1 MTRFRQFGAITKIE
15 DQEDGTI
22 KVWGV
27 ASSETRDQ
35 QGETITAAAMK
46 AALPDYG
53 RFPALREMHE
63 PSAAGRVVEAEVDDH
78 GITQICAHVVD
89 PLAITKVRAGVYAGF
104 SIGGKV
110 LKRDTADRSV
120 ITALK
125 LVEISLVDSPCNPD
139 AVINMWKADMDYV
152 PSGDEVVA
160 KARELAEDAG
170 SRRYKDFLFKARERL
185 IAAALASDLGDDDD
199 EDQDEDRDPDAG
211 AAQADGDDDAPAAD
225 PDGGKP
231 DDQDTQPPAK
241 PGDRPAASEQPSARP
256 KPGEQPAAKPQPKPK
271 PKSADPQA
279 DLDADTDTDTDNSD
293 APRDGDAPA
302 DADDDAPPPK
312 RKAKPAPDS
321 KDRVKRVAT
330 GGDAG
335 NDTDDAQADDAG
347 AAQADADR
355 VQAAH
360 DHLVALGAQCCKEN
374 CGDADQPPADAAGRP
389 RPQTAPPAP
398 DPDEDTEKLR
408 RGNALGDAM
417 MADLAKRFGDT
428 ITMLNATIGDLTK
441 RLEQVEAEP
450 AAPRTAV
457 GPLRAVS
464 KAEDASPNSANG
476 ASAISADELKKVID
490 TLPEQER
497 GQFLLRI
504 ALSNPTL
511 VHAARAAA

>member
-1 MTRFRQFGAITKIE
+1 MTRFRQFGAITKVE

-160 KARELAEDAG
+160 KARELADDAG

-185 IAAALASDLGDDDD
+185 IAEALASGGDDDD
-199 EDQDEDRDPDAG
+199 EDERDEGRDADAE
-211 AAQADGDDDAPAAD
+211 AAAADDDDAPAAD
-225 PDGGKP
+225 VDGGKP
-231 DDQDTQPPAK
+231 EDQDTQP
-241 PGDRPAASEQPSARP
+241 G
-256 KPGEQPAAKPQPKPK
+256 AKPQAKSRPD
-271 PKSADPQA
+271 SADPRTSK
-279 DLDADTDTDTDNSD
+279 DADADNSG
-293 APRDGDAPA
+293 APRHGNVPA

-312 RKAKPAPDS
+312 PKAKPARDDE
-321 KDRVKRVAT
+321 DRVKRVAT
-330 GGDAG
+330 GGDTGSDSEDAG
-335 NDTDDAQADDAG
+335 NDGAG
-347 AAQADADR
+347 PQADADR
-355 VQAAH
+355 IQAAH
-360 DHLVALGAQCCKEN
+360 DHLVALGAQCGNET
-374 CGDADQPPADAAGRP
+374 CGGADQPPADATGRP
-389 RPQTAPPAP
+389 RSQAAPPAP

-408 RGNALGDAM
+408 RGHGIGDAL

-428 ITMLNATIGDLTK
+428 ITTLNATIGDLTK
-441 RLEQVEAEP
+441 RLERVEAEP
-450 AAPRTAV
+450 AAPRTAG

-464 KAEDASPNSANG
+464 KAEDASPNSASA

>member
-1 MTRFRQFGAITKIE
+1 MTRFRQFGAITKVE
-15 DQEDGTI
+15 NQDDGTI

-27 ASSETRDQ
+27 ASSEARDQ

-63 PSAAGRVVEAEVDDH
+63 PSAAGRVVEADVDDH

-170 SRRYKDFLFKARERL
+170 SRRYKDFVFKARERL
-185 IAAALASDLGDDDD
+185 IAAALASDLGDEDDD
-199 EDQDEDRDPDAG
+199 DQDDDRAPDG
-211 AAQADGDDDAPAAD
+211 GTAQADGDDDTPAAD

-231 DDQDTQPPAK
+231 DDKDKQPPTK
-241 PGDRPAASEQPSARP
+241 PGDKPAAGDQPSARP
-256 KPGEQPAAKPQPKPK
+256 KPGEQSAAKPQPKPK
-271 PKSADPQA
+271 PADPQTGT
-279 DLDADTDTDTDNSD
+279 DADTDNSD
-293 APRDGDAPA
+293 APHDGNAPA
-302 DADDDAPPPK
+302 DADDAPPPK
-312 RKAKPAPDS
+312 AKAKPALDN
-321 KDRVKRVAT
+321 KDKVKRVAT
-330 GGDAG
+330 GGDTDNAG
-335 NDTDDAQADDAG
+335 GDDAG

-360 DHLVALGAQCCKEN
+360 DHLVALGAQCYKEN
-374 CGDADQPPADAAGRP
+374 CGDADQPPADDTARP
-389 RPQTAPPAP
+389 RSQAAPPAP
-398 DPDEDTEKLR
+398 DRDDVTKKLR
-408 RGNALGDAM
+408 RGDALGDAM

-441 RLEQVEAEP
+441 RLERVEAEP

-457 GPLRAVS
+457 GPMRAVS
-464 KAEDASPNSANG
+464 KAEDASPNTANG

>member
-1 MTRFRQFGAITKIE
+1 
-15 DQEDGTI
+15 
-22 KVWGV
+22 
-27 ASSETRDQ
+27 
-35 QGETITAAAMK
+35 
-46 AALPDYG
+46 
-53 RFPALREMHE
+53 
-63 PSAAGRVVEAEVDDH
+63 VVEAEVDDH

-185 IAAALASDLGDDDD
+185 IAAALTRDLGDDDD
-199 EDQDEDRDPDAG
+199 DDRDDDRDPDAG
-211 AAQADGDDDAPAAD
+211 AAPAGGDDDAPATD

-231 DDQDTQPPAK
+231 DDQDKQPPTKPAAGEQPPA
-241 PGDRPAASEQPSARP
+241 RR

-271 PKSADPQA
+271 SPDPQA
-279 DLDADTDTDTDNSD
+279 DGDEDEADAS
-293 APRDGDAPA
+293 RDGDG

-312 RKAKPAPDS
+312 PKAKAAPDG
-321 KDRVKRVAT
+321 KDQVKRVAT
-330 GGDAG
+330 GGDA
-335 NDTDDAQADDAG
+335 DTDDAG

-355 VQAAH
+355 IQAAH
-360 DHLVALGAQCCKEN
+360 DHLVALGAQCSQEN
-374 CGDADQPPADAAGRP
+374 CGDAGQPSADAAGRP
-389 RPQTAPPAP
+389 RPQAAPPAP
-398 DPDEDTEKLR
+398 DPEEETEKLR
-408 RGNALGDAM
+408 RGGALGDAM

-428 ITMLNATIGDLTK
+428 ITMLNATIDDLTK

-450 AAPRTAV
+450 AAPRTAA

-476 ASAISADELKKVID
+476 TSAISADDLKKVID

>member
-1 MTRFRQFGAITKIE
+1 MTRFRQFGAITKVE

-63 PSAAGRVVEAEVDDH
+63 PSAAGRVVEADVDDH

-199 EDQDEDRDPDAG
+199 DQDDDRDPDAG
-211 AAQADGDDDAPAAD
+211 ATQAGGDDDAPSAD

-231 DDQDTQPPAK
+231 DDQDK
-241 PGDRPAASEQPSARP
+241 
-256 KPGEQPAAKPQPKPK
+256 QPAAKPQPKPK
-271 PKSADPQA
+271 SGAPQA
-279 DLDADTDTDTDNSD
+279 DTDTDNSD
-293 APRDGDAPA
+293 APRDNNASA
-302 DADDDAPPPK
+302 DADDDAPQPK
-312 RKAKPAPDS
+312 PRAKPTPEG
-321 KDRVKRVAT
+321 KDQVKRVAT
-330 GGDAG
+330 RGDAG
-335 NDTDDAQADDAG
+335 NGADSADNDDAGTAQADT
-347 AAQADADR
+347 DR
-355 VQAAH
+355 IQAAH

-374 CGDADQPPADAAGRP
+374 CSDADQPSADAAGRL
-389 RPQTAPPAP
+389 RPQAAPPAT
-398 DPDEDTEKLR
+398 DPEEDTEKLR
-408 RGNALGDAM
+408 RGDVLGDAM
-417 MADLAKRFGDT
+417 MADLAKRFGET
-428 ITMLNATIGDLTK
+428 ITMLNATIGELTK
-441 RLEQVEAEP
+441 RLERVEAEP
-450 AAPRTAV
+450 AAPRTAA

-464 KAEDASPNSANG
+464 KAEDASPNTADG
-476 ASAISADELKKVID
+476 TSAISADDLKKVID

>member
-15 DQEDGTI
+15 DQDDGTI

-35 QGETITAAAMK
+35 QGETITAAAMR

-78 GITQICAHVVD
+78 GITQVCAHVVD

-110 LKRDTADRSV
+110 LKRDAADRSI

-152 PSGDEVVA
+152 PNGDEVVA
-160 KARELAEDAG
+160 KARQLAEDAG
-170 SRRYKDFLFKARERL
+170 SRRYKDFLFKVRERL
-185 IAAALASDLGDDDD
+185 IAAALAGDLGDDDD
-199 EDQDEDRDPDAG
+199 EEQDEHHDADTG
-211 AAQADGDDDAPAAD
+211 AAQADGDADVSATD

-231 DDQDTQPPAK
+231 DDQDKQPPTK
-241 PGDRPAASEQPSARP
+241 PEDEPAAGEQPPVRP
-256 KPGEQPAAKPQPKPK
+256 KPGEQPAARPQ
-271 PKSADPQA
+271 S
-279 DLDADTDTDTDNSD
+279 DADTD
-293 APRDGDAPA
+293 P
-302 DADDDAPPPK
+302 DDDVPAP
-312 RKAKPAPDS
+312 KAKQTPDG
-321 KDRVKRVAT
+321 KDQVKRVAT
-330 GGDAG
+330 GSDDG
-335 NDTDDAQADDAG
+335 NETDDANKDDAG
-347 AAQADADR
+347 AAQTDTDR
-355 VQAAH
+355 IQAAH
-360 DHLVALGAQCCKEN
+360 DHLVALGAQCSKEN
-374 CGDADQPPADAAGRP
+374 CRDAAQPPADAGRHP
-389 RPQTAPPAP
+389 SPQAVPAAP
-398 DPDEDTEKLR
+398 DPKEGTEKMR
-408 RGNALGDAM
+408 RGDALGDIM
-417 MADLAKRFGDT
+417 LTDLAKRFGDA
-428 ITMLNATIGDLTK
+428 ITTLNMTIGDLAK
-441 RLEQVEAEP
+441 RLERVEAEP
-450 AAPRTAV
+450 AAPKTAT

-464 KAEDASPNSANG
+464 KAEDASPNSVTG
-476 ASAISADELKKVID
+476 TPMISADELKKVID

-511 VHAARAAA
+511 VRAARAAA

>member
-1 MTRFRQFGAITKIE
+1 MTRFRQFGAITKVE
-15 DQEDGTI
+15 DQEDGSI

-35 QGETITAAAMK
+35 QGETITAEAMK
-46 AALPDYG
+46 AALPDYE

-104 SIGGKV
+104 SVGGKV

-185 IAAALASDLGDDDD
+185 IAAALASDLDDDD
-199 EDQDEDRDPDAG
+199 EDDQDGDREPNAG
-211 AAQADGDDDAPAAD
+211 AAQADSDDDAPAAD
-225 PDGGKP
+225 VAGGKP
-231 DDQDTQPPAK
+231 EDQDK
-241 PGDRPAASEQPSARP
+241 QPST
-256 KPGEQPAAKPQPKPK
+256 KPQPKPK
-271 PKSADPQA
+271 PADQWA
-279 DLDADTDTDTDNSD
+279 DSDAGTDTSD
-293 APRDGDAPA
+293 APRESDAPV
-302 DADDDAPPPK
+302 DADDTPPPK
-312 RKAKPAPDS
+312 PKNKPAPGD
-321 KDRVKRVAT
+321 KDRVRRVAT
-330 GGDAG
+330 GGDSDNLSSTG
-335 NDTDDAQADDAG
+335 NDAEAP
-347 AAQADADR
+347 QADADR

-374 CGDADQPPADAAGRP
+374 CSDADQPSADAAGRP
-389 RPQTAPPAP
+389 RAQAAAP
-398 DPDEDTEKLR
+398 DPDKNTEKLQ
-408 RGNALGDAM
+408 RGDALSDAM

-428 ITMLNATIGDLTK
+428 IAMLNATIGDLTK

-450 AAPRTAV
+450 AAPRTAA

-476 ASAISADELKKVID
+476 ASAISADDLKKVID

>member
-1 MTRFRQFGAITKIE
+1 MTRFRQFGAITKVE

-63 PSAAGRVVEAEVDDH
+63 PSAAGRVVEADVDDH

-185 IAAALASDLGDDDD
+185 IAAALASDLDDDD
-199 EDQDEDRDPDAG
+199 DQDDDRDADAG
-211 AAQADGDDDAPAAD
+211 PAQANSDDDAPAAD

-231 DDQDTQPPAK
+231 DDQDKQPPAK
-241 PGDRPAASEQPSARP
+241 PGEEPAASEQA
-256 KPGEQPAAKPQPKPK
+256 AAKPQPKAK
-271 PKSADPQA
+271 PKSTDPN
-279 DLDADTDTDTDNSD
+279 ADTGADTENSD
-293 APRDGDAPA
+293 AARDGDATN

-312 RKAKPAPDS
+312 PKTKPS
-321 KDRVKRVAT
+321 DRRDKVKRVAAS
-330 GGDAG
+330 GDTG
-335 NDTDDAQADDAG
+335 NDAADAE

-355 VQAAH
+355 IQAAH
-360 DHLVALGAQCCKEN
+360 DHLVALGAQCSTEN
-374 CGDADQPPADAAGRP
+374 CGEADQPSADAGGRP
-389 RPQTAPPAP
+389 RPQAAPPAP
-398 DPDEDTEKLR
+398 DPEEDTVKLR
-408 RGNALGDAM
+408 RGDALGDAM

-441 RLEQVEAEP
+441 RLERVEAEP
-450 AAPRTAV
+450 AAPRTAA

-476 ASAISADELKKVID
+476 ASAISADDLKKVID

>member
-15 DQEDGTI
+15 DQDDGSI

-185 IAAALASDLGDDDD
+185 IAAALASDLDD
-199 EDQDEDRDPDAG
+199 EDEDADRDRDAG
-211 AAQADGDDDAPAAD
+211 ADDADSGDDAPTAD

-231 DDQDTQPPAK
+231 DDRDEQPP
-241 PGDRPAASEQPSARP
+241 ARP
-256 KPGEQPAAKPQPKPK
+256 KPGEQAADRPKPKPADPQADAEDEDADAPADTDEDAPQPKPK
-271 PKSADPQA
+271 AK
-279 DLDADTDTDTDNSD
+279 L
-293 APRDGDAPA
+293 APA
-302 DADDDAPPPK
+302 G
-312 RKAKPAPDS
+312 
-321 KDRVKRVAT
+321 KDQVKRVAT
-330 GGDAG
+330 VGDAAG
-335 NDTDDAQADDAG
+335 NDAEDADTEDAG
-347 AAQADADR
+347 AAQGDAER
-355 VQAAH
+355 IQAAH

-374 CGDADQPPADAAGRP
+374 CGDTGQSPTDAAGRS
-389 RPQTAPPAP
+389 RPQAAPTAAEP
-398 DPDEDTEKLR
+398 DDDTQKLR
-408 RGNALGDAM
+408 RGDTLGDAM

-428 ITMLNATIGDLTK
+428 ITTLNATIGDLTK
-441 RLEQVEAEP
+441 RLERVEAEP
-450 AAPRTAV
+450 AAPRTAA

-476 ASAISADELKKVID
+476 TSAISADELKKVID
-490 TLPEQER
+490 ALPEQER

>member
-1 MTRFRQFGAITKIE
+1 MTRFRQFGAITKVE
-15 DQEDGTI
+15 DQDDGTI

-27 ASSETRDQ
+27 ASSEARDQ

-46 AALPDYG
+46 AALPDYE

-63 PSAAGRVVEAEVDDH
+63 PSAAGRVVEADVDDH

-152 PSGDEVVA
+152 PSGDDVVA

-185 IAAALASDLGDDDD
+185 IAAALASDLGDDAED
-199 EDQDEDRDPDAG
+199 DQDDNRGPNAEPAAG
-211 AAQADGDDDAPAAD
+211 DDDDDAPAED
-225 PDGGKP
+225 VDGDKPEDQDKQPSGKP
-231 DDQDTQPPAK
+231 
-241 PGDRPAASEQPSARP
+241 RP
-256 KPGEQPAAKPQPKPK
+256 KSKPD
-271 PKSADPQA
+271 SADPRG
-279 DLDADTDTDTDNSD
+279 DGDNDTDNSD
-293 APRDGDAPA
+293 AARHGNASA

-312 RKAKPAPDS
+312 PKPAPAG
-321 KDRVKRVAT
+321 KDRVKRVAS
-330 GGDAG
+330 GGDTANDSDDTG
-335 NDTDDAQADDAG
+335 NDDAG

-389 RPQTAPPAP
+389 RPQAAAPAA
-398 DPDEDTEKLR
+398 DPEEDTEKLR
-408 RGNALGDAM
+408 RGDALGDAM
-417 MADLAKRFGDT
+417 MTDLAKRFGDT
-428 ITMLNATIGDLTK
+428 IAMLNTTIGDLTK
-441 RLEQVEAEP
+441 RLERVEAEP
-450 AAPRTAV
+450 AAPRTAA

-464 KAEDASPNSANG
+464 KLEDSSPNSAG
-476 ASAISADELKKVID
+476 GTSAVSADELKKVID

>member
-22 KVWGV
+22 KVWGI

-35 QGETITAAAMK
+35 QGETITAEAMK
-46 AALPDYG
+46 AALPDYE

-63 PSAAGRVVEAEVDDH
+63 PSAAGRVVEADVDDH

-185 IAAALASDLGDDDD
+185 IAAALASDLADDD
-199 EDQDEDRDPDAG
+199 EDDQDEDRDPDAET
-211 AAQADGDDDAPAAD
+211 AEADDGNDAPAAD
-225 PDGGKP
+225 VDGGKP
-231 DDQDTQPPAK
+231 EDQDK
-241 PGDRPAASEQPSARP
+241 QPS
-256 KPGEQPAAKPQPKPK
+256 AKPQPKPK
-271 PKSADPQA
+271 SADQRA
-279 DLDADTDTDTDNSD
+279 DSDADADTSD
-293 APRDGDAPA
+293 AASEGDAST

-312 RKAKPAPDS
+312 PKTKPATGD

-330 GGDAG
+330 GGDADDVSDTG
-335 NDTDDAQADDAG
+335 NDAG

-374 CGDADQPPADAAGRP
+374 CGDADQPSADAAGRP
-389 RPQTAPPAP
+389 RPQAVAPAP
-398 DPDEDTEKLR
+398 EPEEDTEKLR
-408 RGNALGDAM
+408 RRDALGDGM
-417 MADLAKRFGDT
+417 MADLAKRFGET
-428 ITMLNATIGDLTK
+428 ITMLNTTIGDLTK
-441 RLEQVEAEP
+441 RLERVEAEP
-450 AAPRTAV
+450 AAPRTAA

-464 KAEDASPNSANG
+464 KTEDASPNSANG
-476 ASAISADELKKVID
+476 ASAISADDLKKVID

>member
-1 MTRFRQFGAITKIE
+1 MTRFRQFGAITKVE
-15 DQEDGTI
+15 DQKDGTI

-63 PSAAGRVVEAEVDDH
+63 PSAAGRVVEADVDDH

-185 IAAALASDLGDDDD
+185 IAAALASDLDDDD
-199 EDQDEDRDPDAG
+199 DDQDDDRDADAG
-211 AAQADGDDDAPAAD
+211 PAQANSDDDAPAAD

-231 DDQDTQPPAK
+231 DDQDKQPPAK
-241 PGDRPAASEQPSARP
+241 PGEEPAASEQA
-256 KPGEQPAAKPQPKPK
+256 AAKPQPKAK
-271 PKSADPQA
+271 PKSTDPN
-279 DLDADTDTDTDNSD
+279 ADTGADTDNSD
-293 APRDGDAPA
+293 AARDGDATN

-312 RKAKPAPDS
+312 PKTKPS
-321 KDRVKRVAT
+321 DRRDKVKRVAAS
-330 GGDAG
+330 GDTG
-335 NDTDDAQADDAG
+335 NDAADAE

-355 VQAAH
+355 IQAAH
-360 DHLVALGAQCCKEN
+360 DHLVALGAQCSTEN
-374 CGDADQPPADAAGRP
+374 CGEADQPSADAGGRP
-389 RPQTAPPAP
+389 RPQAASPAP
-398 DPDEDTEKLR
+398 DPDEDTAKLQ
-408 RGNALGDAM
+408 RGDALGDVM
-417 MADLAKRFGDT
+417 MVDLAKRFGDT

-441 RLEQVEAEP
+441 RLERVEAEP
-450 AAPRTAV
+450 AAPRTAA
-457 GPLRAVS
+457 GQLRAVS
-464 KAEDASPNSANG
+464 KAEDASPNTANG

>member
-1 MTRFRQFGAITKIE
+1 MTRFRQFGAITKVE

-139 AVINMWKADMDYV
+139 AVINMWKADMDYI

-185 IAAALASDLGDDDD
+185 IAAALASDLGNDDDD
-199 EDQDEDRDPDAG
+199 DQDEDREPDAG
-211 AAQADGDDDAPAAD
+211 AAQADGDGGAPAAD

-231 DDQDTQPPAK
+231 EDQDKQPPSK
-241 PGDRPAASEQPSARP
+241 PAAGEQPPARP

-271 PKSADPQA
+271 SPDPQA
-279 DLDADTDTDTDNSD
+279 DADEDDADAS
-293 APRDGDAPA
+293 RDGE
-302 DADDDAPPPK
+302 ADDDAPPPK
-312 RKAKPAPDS
+312 PKLASDS
-321 KDRVKRVAT
+321 KNQVKRVAT
-330 GGDAG
+330 SADAG
-335 NDTDDAQADDAG
+335 NDAGDADTDDAG

-355 VQAAH
+355 IQAAH
-360 DHLVALGAQCCKEN
+360 DHLVALGAQCSKEN
-374 CGDADQPPADAAGRP
+374 CGDAGQPSADGAERP
-389 RPQTAPPAP
+389 RAQAALRAP
-398 DPDEDTEKLR
+398 DPGEETEKLR
-408 RGNALGDAM
+408 RGGALGDAM

-441 RLEQVEAEP
+441 RLEQVEAVP

-457 GPLRAVS
+457 GPLHAVS

-476 ASAISADELKKVID
+476 ASAISADDLKKVID

>member
-1 MTRFRQFGAITKIE
+1 MTRFRQFGVITKVE
-15 DQEDGTI
+15 DQEDGSI
-22 KVWGV
+22 KVWGI

-139 AVINMWKADMDYV
+139 AVINMWKADMEYV

-185 IAAALASDLGDDDD
+185 IAAALASDLGDDED
-199 EDQDEDRDPDAG
+199 DQDDDRDPDAG
-211 AAQADGDDDAPAAD
+211 ADADAPTTD
-225 PDGGKP
+225 SDGGKP
-231 DDQDTQPPAK
+231 DDQDKQPPAK
-241 PGDRPAASEQPSARP
+241 PGARPAAGEQAPARP
-256 KPGEQPAAKPQPKPK
+256 EPGAQPAAKPRPKPE
-271 PKSADPQA
+271 SADPQA
-279 DLDADTDTDTDNSD
+279 DIDADTDDSD

-302 DADDDAPPPK
+302 DTDDDDAPPPRSK
-312 RKAKPAPDS
+312 TKPAPDS

-330 GGDAG
+330 GDAG
-335 NDTDDAQADDAG
+335 NDTDDADADDAG

-374 CGDADQPPADAAGRP
+374 CGDADQPPADAARRP
-389 RPQTAPPAP
+389 RLQATPPVP
-398 DPDEDTEKLR
+398 DPEEETEKLR
-408 RGNALGDAM
+408 RGDALGDVM
-417 MADLAKRFGDT
+417 MTDLAKRFGDT
-428 ITMLNATIGDLTK
+428 ITMLNATIADLTK

-450 AAPRTAV
+450 AAPRTAA

-464 KAEDASPNSANG
+464 KVEDASPNSASG
-476 ASAISADELKKVID
+476 APAISADDLKKVID

>member
-1 MTRFRQFGAITKIE
+1 MTRFRQFGAIIKVE

-27 ASSETRDQ
+27 ASSEARDQ

-63 PSAAGRVVEAEVDDH
+63 PSAAGRVVEADVDEH

-199 EDQDEDRDPDAG
+199 EDQDEDRDPDART
-211 AAQADGDDDAPAAD
+211 AQADDDDDAPEAD

-231 DDQDTQPPAK
+231 DDQDKQPPTK
-241 PGDRPAASEQPSARP
+241 PGDKPAAGDQPPARP
-256 KPGEQPAAKPQPKPK
+256 KPSEQPAAKPQPKPK

-279 DLDADTDTDTDNSD
+279 DADTDNSD

-302 DADDDAPPPK
+302 DADDDIPPPK
-312 RKAKPAPDS
+312 PKAKPAPDS
-321 KDRVKRVAT
+321 KDRVKRVAA

-335 NDTDDAQADDAG
+335 NDTDDGDNGDAG
-347 AAQADADR
+347 SGQADANR
-355 VQAAH
+355 IQAAH
-360 DHLVALGAQCCKEN
+360 DYLVALGAQCCEEN
-374 CGDADQPPADAAGRP
+374 CGDADQPPADAAVRP
-389 RPQTAPPAP
+389 RAQAAPAASNSE
-398 DPDEDTEKLR
+398 EDTKKLR
-408 RGNALGDAM
+408 RGDGLGDAM
-417 MADLAKRFGDT
+417 MADLTKRFGDT
-428 ITMLNATIGDLTK
+428 ITMLNATVGDLTK
-441 RLEQVEAEP
+441 RLERVEAEP
-450 AAPRTAV
+450 AAPRTAA

-464 KAEDASPNSANG
+464 KAEDSSPHSADG

>member
-110 LKRDTADRSV
+110 LKRDSADRSV

-152 PSGDEVVA
+152 PSGNEVVA

-185 IAAALASDLGDDDD
+185 IAAALASDLGDDD
-199 EDQDEDRDPDAG
+199 EDGQNEDRDPDSG
-211 AAQADGDDDAPAAD
+211 VAQADGDDDAPAAD

-231 DDQDTQPPAK
+231 DDQDKQLPA
-241 PGDRPAASEQPSARP
+241 
-256 KPGEQPAAKPQPKPK
+256 KPGEQPAAKP
-271 PKSADPQA
+271 KSAHRQV
-279 DLDADTDTDTDNSD
+279 DTDADTDNSD
-293 APRDGDAPA
+293 APRDDDASA
-302 DADDDAPPPK
+302 DAEDDAPPPK
-312 RKAKPAPDS
+312 PNARPAPDS

-330 GGDAG
+330 GDAG
-335 NDTDDAQADDAG
+335 NDTDGADTDDAG
-347 AAQADADR
+347 TAQADADR

-360 DHLVALGAQCCKEN
+360 DHLVALGAHCSQEN
-374 CGDADQPPADAAGRP
+374 CGDADQPQADAAGRACA
-389 RPQTAPPAP
+389 QASPPAP
-398 DPDEDTEKLR
+398 GPEEETEKLR
-408 RGNALGDAM
+408 RGDALGGAM

-441 RLEQVEAEP
+441 RLERVEAEP
-450 AAPRTAV
+450 AAPRTAA

-464 KAEDASPNSANG
+464 KAEDASPNSANS

>member
-1 MTRFRQFGAITKIE
+1 MTRFRQFGAITKVE
-15 DQEDGTI
+15 DQDDGTI
-22 KVWGV
+22 KVWGI

-139 AVINMWKADMDYV
+139 AVINMWKADMEYV
-152 PSGDEVVA
+152 PTSDEVVA
-160 KARELAEDAG
+160 KARQLAEEAG

-199 EDQDEDRDPDAG
+199 DPDEDRDPHADAP
-211 AAQADGDDDAPAAD
+211 QAGGDDDTPAAD
-225 PDGGKP
+225 PHAGGPDG
-231 DDQDTQPPAK
+231 QDEQPPAK
-241 PGDRPAASEQPSARP
+241 P
-256 KPGEQPAAKPQPKPK
+256 K
-271 PKSADPQA
+271 PKSSDTRADSDEGDGEA
-279 DLDADTDTDTDNSD
+279 TDNGN
-293 APRDGDAPA
+293 DG
-302 DADDDAPPPK
+302 DDAPPPK
-312 RKAKPAPDS
+312 PKGTPDG

-330 GGDAG
+330 NGDAG
-335 NDTDDAQADDAG
+335 DDSDDPDADNQG
-347 AAQADADR
+347 ATQADADR
-355 VQAAH
+355 IQAAH
-360 DHLVALGAQCCKEN
+360 DHLVALGAQCCKED
-374 CGDADQPPADAAGRP
+374 CGDADRPSADAGGRP
-389 RPQTAPPAP
+389 PPQAVPPAP
-398 DPDEDTEKLR
+398 DPEEDTEKLR
-408 RGNALGDAM
+408 RGDALGDAM

-441 RLEQVEAEP
+441 RLERVEAEP

-464 KAEDASPNSANG
+464 KGEDASPNSANS

>member
-1 MTRFRQFGAITKIE
+1 MTQFRQFGAITKVE
-15 DQEDGTI
+15 DQDDGTI

-27 ASSETRDQ
+27 ASSEARDQ

-139 AVINMWKADMDYV
+139 AVINMWKADMDYI
-152 PSGDEVVA
+152 PTSDEVVA
-160 KARELAEDAG
+160 KARQLADDAG

-185 IAAALASDLGDDDD
+185 IAAALASDLSDEDDDR
-199 EDQDEDRDPDAG
+199 DEDRDPDAE
-211 AAQADGDDDAPAAD
+211 ATHADRDDDAAAD
-225 PDGGKP
+225 SDGGTP
-231 DDQDTQPPAK
+231 DDQDH
-241 PGDRPAASEQPSARP
+241 QPSA
-256 KPGEQPAAKPQPKPK
+256 KPK
-271 PKSADPQA
+271 AKSPDPQA
-279 DLDADTDTDTDNSD
+279 GTDEDDADQSHD
-293 APRDGDAPA
+293 
-302 DADDDAPPPK
+302 DADDEAPAPK
-312 RKAKPAPDS
+312 SRPAPDS

-330 GGDAG
+330 NGDVGDVG
-335 NDTDDAQADDAG
+335 NDTDDPDADNEG
-347 AAQADADR
+347 ATQADADR
-355 VQAAH
+355 IQAAH
-360 DHLVALGAQCCKEN
+360 DHLVALGAQCCKEV
-374 CGDADQPPADAAGRP
+374 CGDADRPPTDATGRP
-389 RPQTAPPAP
+389 RPQAAQPAP

-408 RGNALGDAM
+408 RGDGLGEAI

-428 ITMLNATIGDLTK
+428 ITTLNATIGDLTK

-464 KAEDASPNSANG
+464 KAEDASPNSANS

>member
-1 MTRFRQFGAITKIE
+1 
-15 DQEDGTI
+15 
-22 KVWGV
+22 
-27 ASSETRDQ
+27 
-35 QGETITAAAMK
+35 
-46 AALPDYG
+46 
-53 RFPALREMHE
+53 
-63 PSAAGRVVEAEVDDH
+63 
-78 GITQICAHVVD
+78 
-89 PLAITKVRAGVYAGF
+89 
-104 SIGGKV
+104 
-110 LKRDTADRSV
+110 V

-185 IAAALASDLGDDDD
+185 IAAALASDQGDDDD
-199 EDQDEDRDPDAG
+199 DDRDDDRDPDAG
-211 AAQADGDDDAPAAD
+211 AAPAGGDDDAPATD

-231 DDQDTQPPAK
+231 DDQDKQPPTK
-241 PGDRPAASEQPSARP
+241 PAAGEQPPARP

-271 PKSADPQA
+271 SPDPQA
-279 DLDADTDTDTDNSD
+279 DGDEDDADAS
-293 APRDGDAPA
+293 RDGDG

-312 RKAKPAPDS
+312 PKLASNS
-321 KDRVKRVAT
+321 KDQVKRVAT
-330 GGDAG
+330 SGDA
-335 NDTDDAQADDAG
+335 DTDDAG

-355 VQAAH
+355 IQTAH
-360 DHLVALGAQCCKEN
+360 DHLVALGAQCSKEN
-374 CGDADQPPADAAGRP
+374 CGDAAPPPADVAGRP
-389 RPQTAPPAP
+389 RPQATPTAP
-398 DPDEDTEKLR
+398 DPDEDTAKLAR
-408 RGNALGDAM
+408 GDAM

-428 ITMLNATIGDLTK
+428 ITTLNATIGDLTK

-464 KAEDASPNSANG
+464 KVEDASPNSANG
-476 ASAISADELKKVID
+476 ASAISADDLKKVID

>member
-1 MTRFRQFGAITKIE
+1 MTRFRQFGAITKVE

-35 QGETITAAAMK
+35 QGETITAQAMK

-185 IAAALASDLGDDDD
+185 IAAALASDLGNDDDD
-199 EDQDEDRDPDAG
+199 DQDEDREPDAG
-211 AAQADGDDDAPAAD
+211 AAQADGDGGAPAVD

-231 DDQDTQPPAK
+231 EDQDKQPPSK
-241 PGDRPAASEQPSARP
+241 PAAGEQPPARP

-271 PKSADPQA
+271 SPDPQA
-279 DLDADTDTDTDNSD
+279 DADEDDADAS
-293 APRDGDAPA
+293 RDGE
-302 DADDDAPPPK
+302 ADDDAPPPK
-312 RKAKPAPDS
+312 PKLASDS
-321 KDRVKRVAT
+321 KDQVKRVAT
-330 GGDAG
+330 SADAG
-335 NDTDDAQADDAG
+335 NDAGDADTDDAG

-355 VQAAH
+355 IQAAH
-360 DHLVALGAQCCKEN
+360 DHLVALGAQCCEDN
-374 CGDADQPPADAAGRP
+374 CGDADQPPANAAGRP
-389 RPQTAPPAP
+389 RPQAAPPAS
-398 DPDEDTEKLR
+398 DPGEETEKLR
-408 RGNALGDAM
+408 RGGALGDAV

>member
-1 MTRFRQFGAITKIE
+1 MTRFRQFGAITKVE

-22 KVWGV
+22 KVWGI

-199 EDQDEDRDPDAG
+199 DDDQDEDRDPDAG
-211 AAQADGDDDAPAAD
+211 ADADGDDDAPAAD

-231 DDQDTQPPAK
+231 DDQDK
-241 PGDRPAASEQPSARP
+241 P
-256 KPGEQPAAKPQPKPK
+256 PAAKPQLKPK

-279 DLDADTDTDTDNSD
+279 DSDADTDNSD
-293 APRDGDAPA
+293 APREGTEPP
-302 DADDDAPPPK
+302 DADDDAPPKP
-312 RKAKPAPDS
+312 KAKPAPDS

-330 GGDAG
+330 GDNAG
-335 NDTDDAQADDAG
+335 NDTEDTDSDDAG
-347 AAQADADR
+347 AAQPDADR
-355 VQAAH
+355 IQAAH
-360 DHLVALGAQCCKEN
+360 DHLVALGAQCRAEN
-374 CGDADQPPADAAGRP
+374 CGDADQPPADATARP
-389 RPQTAPPAP
+389 RPQVAPPAP

-408 RGNALGDAM
+408 RGDALGDGM
-417 MADLAKRFGDT
+417 MAELAKRFGDT

-476 ASAISADELKKVID
+476 TSAISADDLKKVID

-511 VHAARAAA
+511 VHAARATA

>member
-1 MTRFRQFGAITKIE
+1 MTRFRQFGAITKVE

-152 PSGDEVVA
+152 PSSDEVVA
-160 KARELAEDAG
+160 KARQLAEDAG

-199 EDQDEDRDPDAG
+199 DDQEEDRDPDSG
-211 AAQADGDDDAPAAD
+211 ATPADGGDDAPAAD
-225 PDGGKP
+225 PDGGRP
-231 DDQDTQPPAK
+231 DDQEKQPPAE
-241 PGDRPAASEQPSARP
+241 PGEKPAAGEQGPTRSKSGEQTAP
-256 KPGEQPAAKPQPKPK
+256 KPE
-271 PKSADPQA
+271 PKSPDAQ
-279 DLDADTDTDTDNSD
+279 ADTDEGDAD
-293 APRDGDAPA
+293 APRGD
-302 DADDDAPPPK
+302 DASNDAPPPK
-312 RKAKPAPDS
+312 PKPAPDG

-330 GGDAG
+330 GGNAG
-335 NDTDDAQADDAG
+335 NDADDANTDDAST
-347 AAQADADR
+347 AQADR
-355 VQAAH
+355 IQAAH
-360 DHLVALGAQCCKEN
+360 DHLVALGAQCSKEN
-374 CGDADQPPADAAGRP
+374 CGNADQPTADAGRP
-389 RPQTAPPAP
+389 LLRTAPTP
-398 DPDEDTEKLR
+398 DPEEDTEKLR
-408 RGNALGDAM
+408 RGDALGDAM

-428 ITMLNATIGDLTK
+428 ITTLNATIGDLTK
-441 RLEQVEAEP
+441 RLERVEAEP
-450 AAPRTAV
+450 AAPRTAA

-464 KAEDASPNSANG
+464 KAEDASPNSMNV

>member
-1 MTRFRQFGAITKIE
+1 MTRFRQFGAITKVE

-63 PSAAGRVVEAEVDDH
+63 PSAAGRVVEADVDDH

-110 LKRDTADRSV
+110 LKRDTTDRSV

-139 AVINMWKADMDYV
+139 AIINMWKADMDYV

-170 SRRYKDFLFKARERL
+170 SRRYKDFLFKARGQL
-185 IAAALASDLGDDDD
+185 IAEALASDLDDDG
-199 EDQDEDRDPDAG
+199 DQDDDRDPDARAG
-211 AAQADGDDDAPAAD
+211 DGDGYDPAPAAD

-231 DDQDTQPPAK
+231 DDQAKQPPAK
-241 PGDRPAASEQPSARP
+241 TGDKPGADDQRPARP
-256 KPGEQPAAKPQPKPK
+256 KPGEQSAGKPKPK
-271 PKSADPQA
+271 PADA
-279 DLDADTDTDTDNSD
+279 NVDAEANDSEAPHDGDTPDNPDNTEDTD
-293 APRDGDAPA
+293 AAAPA
-302 DADDDAPPPK
+302 PK
-312 RKAKPAPDS
+312 PKSKPAPAG
-321 KDRVKRVAT
+321 KDQVKRVASS
-330 GGDAG
+330 G
-335 NDTDDAQADDAG
+335 NVGADTDADHRSGDDT
-347 AAQADADR
+347 AQADAER

-374 CGDADQPPADAAGRP
+374 CGEAVQVPADAGKRSRTPVGLA
-389 RPQTAPPAP
+389 AP
-398 DPDEDTEKLR
+398 DIADDAEKLQ
-408 RGNALGDAM
+408 RGDALGDAR
-417 MADLAKRFGDT
+417 MADLTKRFGDT
-428 ITMLNATIGDLTK
+428 ITTLNATIVDLTK

-450 AAPRTAV
+450 AAPRTAA

-464 KAEDASPNSANG
+464 KVEDASPNAGGG
-476 ASAISADELKKVID
+476 APPISADELKKVID

>member
-15 DQEDGTI
+15 DQDDGTI

-35 QGETITAAAMK
+35 QGETITATAMR

-63 PSAAGRVVEAEVDDH
+63 PSAAGRVVEAEVNDH

-89 PLAITKVRAGVYAGF
+89 PLAITKVRSGVYAGF

-139 AVINMWKADMDYV
+139 AVINMWKADMEYV
-152 PSGDEVVA
+152 PTSDEVVA
-160 KARELAEDAG
+160 KARQLAEDAG

-185 IAAALASDLGDDDD
+185 IAAALASELD
-199 EDQDEDRDPDAG
+199 
-211 AAQADGDDDAPAAD
+211 DGDDDRDENRDPEAGATHADLEDDAAAD
-225 PDGGKP
+225 PDGGRP
-231 DDQDTQPPAK
+231 DDQDRQPLAK
-241 PGDRPAASEQPSARP
+241 PKAQSP
-256 KPGEQPAAKPQPKPK
+256 
-271 PKSADPQA
+271 DPQA
-279 DLDADTDTDTDNSD
+279 GTDEDDADRSPDD
-293 APRDGDAPA
+293 AHDEAPA
-302 DADDDAPPPK
+302 PK
-312 RKAKPAPDS
+312 SGPAADS

-330 GGDAG
+330 NGDAG
-335 NDTDDAQADDAG
+335 DDSDDPDADKQGATQADTD
-347 AAQADADR
+347 R
-355 VQAAH
+355 IQAAH
-360 DHLVALGAQCCKEN
+360 DHLVAPGAQCCKEN
-374 CGDADQPPADAAGRP
+374 CGDADLPSADAAGRP
-389 RPQTAPPAP
+389 RPQDAPAVP
-398 DPDEDTEKLR
+398 DPEEDTEKLQ
-408 RGNALGDAM
+408 RGDALGDAM

-428 ITMLNATIGDLTK
+428 ITALNATIGDLTK

-450 AAPRTAV
+450 AAPRTAI

-490 TLPEQER
+490 ALPEQER

>member
-1 MTRFRQFGAITKIE
+1 MTRFRQFGAITKVE

-160 KARELAEDAG
+160 KAREMAEDAG

-185 IAAALASDLGDDDD
+185 IAAALASDLGEDDDD
-199 EDQDEDRDPDAG
+199 DRHEERGPDAE
-211 AAQADGDDDAPAAD
+211 AAQADADDAPAD
-225 PDGGKP
+225 PGGGRP
-231 DDQDTQPPAK
+231 DDQDKQPPSK
-241 PGDRPAASEQPSARP
+241 TGEKPAASEQPPARP

-271 PKSADPQA
+271 SSDPQA
-279 DLDADTDTDTDNSD
+279 DTDEDEADAS
-293 APRDGDAPA
+293 RDG

-312 RKAKPAPDS
+312 PKPKPAPDS
-321 KDRVKRVAT
+321 KDQVKRVAT

-335 NDTDDAQADDAG
+335 NNTEDTDTDDAG
-347 AAQADADR
+347 AAQGDADR
-355 VQAAH
+355 IQAAH
-360 DHLVALGAQCCKEN
+360 DHLVALGAQCCEDN
-374 CGDADQPPADAAGRP
+374 CGDAAPPPADVAGRP
-389 RPQTAPPAP
+389 RPQAAPPAP
-398 DPDEDTEKLR
+398 DPDEDTAKLAR
-408 RGNALGDAM
+408 GDAM

-428 ITMLNATIGDLTK
+428 ITTLNATIGDLTK
-441 RLEQVEAEP
+441 RLAQVEAQP

-464 KAEDASPNSANG
+464 KVEDASPNSANG
-476 ASAISADELKKVID
+476 TSAISADELKKVID

>member
-1 MTRFRQFGAITKIE
+1 MTRFRQFGAITKVE
-15 DQEDGTI
+15 DQDDGSI

-110 LKRDTADRSV
+110 LKRDSADRSV

-185 IAAALASDLGDDDD
+185 IAAALASDLDD
-199 EDQDEDRDPDAG
+199 EDDDRDEDRGPDAE
-211 AAQADGDDDAPAAD
+211 ADADAPTTD
-225 PDGGKP
+225 PGGGKP
-231 DDQDTQPPAK
+231 DDQDK
-241 PGDRPAASEQPSARP
+241 QPSAKPETGPAGGEQAPARP
-256 KPGEQPAAKPQPKPK
+256 EPGAQPAAKPRPKPE
-271 PKSADPQA
+271 SADPQA
-279 DLDADTDTDTDNSD
+279 DTDADTDDSD
-293 APRDGDAPA
+293 APPDGDAPA
-302 DADDDAPPPK
+302 DADDDAPPP
-312 RKAKPAPDS
+312 RSRTKPAPDG

-330 GGDAG
+330 GDAG
-335 NDTDDAQADDAG
+335 NDTDDADADDAG

-360 DHLVALGAQCCKEN
+360 DHLVALGALCCKEN
-374 CGDADQPPADAAGRP
+374 CGDGDQPSAEAAGRP
-389 RPQTAPPAP
+389 RPPAASP
-398 DPDEDTEKLR
+398 AHDPDDDTEKLR
-408 RGNALGDAM
+408 RGDALGDAM
-417 MADLAKRFGDT
+417 MADLAKRFAET

-441 RLEQVEAEP
+441 RLERVESEP
-450 AAPRTAV
+450 AVPRTVA

-476 ASAISADELKKVID
+476 APAISADELKKVID
-490 TLPEQER
+490 ALPEQER

-511 VHAARAAA
+511 AHAARAAA

>member
-1 MTRFRQFGAITKIE
+1 MTRFRQFGAITKVE

-63 PSAAGRVVEAEVDDH
+63 PSAAGRVVEADVDDH

-185 IAAALASDLGDDDD
+185 IAAALASHLGDEDDDD
-199 EDQDEDRDPDAG
+199 QDDDRDPDAG
-211 AAQADGDDDAPAAD
+211 AAQADGDDDGPAAD

-231 DDQDTQPPAK
+231 DDQGKLPPV
-241 PGDRPAASEQPSARP
+241 

-271 PKSADPQA
+271 PKSADRQ
-279 DLDADTDTDTDNSD
+279 ADTDADTDNSD
-293 APRDGDAPA
+293 APRDDNAPA
-302 DADDDAPPPK
+302 AAEDDAPPPK
-312 RKAKPAPDS
+312 PKAKPAPDG
-321 KDRVKRVAT
+321 KDRVKRVAA

-360 DHLVALGAQCCKEN
+360 DHLVALGAQCRKEN
-374 CGDADQPPADAAGRP
+374 CGDADQPSADAARRP
-389 RPQTAPPAP
+389 RPRATPSAP
-398 DPDEDTEKLR
+398 DPEEDTEKLR
-408 RGNALGDAM
+408 RADALGDAM

-441 RLEQVEAEP
+441 RLERVEAEP

>member
-15 DQEDGTI
+15 DQDDGSI

-35 QGETITAAAMK
+35 QGETITAEAMK

-78 GITQICAHVVD
+78 GVTQICAHVVD

-152 PSGDEVVA
+152 PTSDEVVA
-160 KARELAEDAG
+160 KARQLADDAG

-185 IAAALASDLGDDDD
+185 IAAALASDPDDDD
-199 EDQDEDRDPDAG
+199 EDDQDEDREPDAE
-211 AAQADGDDDAPAAD
+211 AADAHANDDAPAAD
-225 PDGGKP
+225 VDRGKP
-231 DDQDTQPPAK
+231 EDQDK
-241 PGDRPAASEQPSARP
+241 QPSA
-256 KPGEQPAAKPQPKPK
+256 KPRPK
-271 PKSADPQA
+271 PKSADQGA
-279 DLDADTDTDTDNSD
+279 DSDADTDTSDASRDSD
-293 APRDGDAPA
+293 APAN
-302 DADDDAPPPK
+302 ADDDAPPPK
-312 RKAKPAPDS
+312 PKTKPAPGD
-321 KDRVKRVAT
+321 KDRVKRVAASGDGIDSDDT
-330 GGDAG
+330 GNVDAG
-335 NDTDDAQADDAG
+335 D
-347 AAQADADR
+347 AQADADR
-355 VQAAH
+355 IQAAH
-360 DHLVALGAQCCKEN
+360 DHLVALGAQCRKDS
-374 CGDADQPPADAAGRP
+374 CGDADQPPSDAAARP
-389 RPQTAPPAP
+389 GPQAAPPVP
-398 DPDEDTEKLR
+398 DPEEDTEKLR
-408 RGNALGDAM
+408 RGDTLGDAM

-428 ITMLNATIGDLTK
+428 IAMLNATIGDLTK

-450 AAPRTAV
+450 AAPRTAA

-464 KAEDASPNSANG
+464 KAEDASPNSTNG
-476 ASAISADELKKVID
+476 ASASSADELKKVID

>member
-1 MTRFRQFGAITKIE
+1 MTRFRQFGAITKVE

-63 PSAAGRVVEAEVDDH
+63 PSAAGRVVEADVDDH

-185 IAAALASDLGDDDD
+185 IAAALASELGND
-199 EDQDEDRDPDAG
+199 EDDQDEDRDPDAG
-211 AAQADGDDDAPAAD
+211 ADADPPATD
-225 PDGGKP
+225 PDGGEP
-231 DDQDTQPPAK
+231 DDQDKQPPAK
-241 PGDRPAASEQPSARP
+241 PGARPAAGEQASARP
-256 KPGEQPAAKPQPKPK
+256 KPGARPAAKPQPKPE
-271 PKSADPQA
+271 SADPQA
-279 DLDADTDTDTDNSD
+279 DTDADTDDSD
-293 APRDGDAPA
+293 AQHSGDAPA

-312 RKAKPAPDS
+312 SKTKPAPDS

-330 GGDAG
+330 GDAD
-335 NDTDDAQADDAG
+335 NDADDADADDAG

-360 DHLVALGAQCCKEN
+360 DHLVALGALCCKEN
-374 CGDADQPPADAAGRP
+374 CGDADQPSADAAGRP
-389 RPQTAPPAP
+389 RPHAAPPVP

-408 RGNALGDAM
+408 RGGGLGDAM
-417 MADLAKRFGDT
+417 MADLAKRFGET

-441 RLEQVEAEP
+441 RLERVEAEP
-450 AAPRTAV
+450 AAPRTAA
-457 GPLRAVS
+457 GPLRAVT
-464 KAEDASPNSANG
+464 KTEDASPNSAN
-476 ASAISADELKKVID
+476 AVSAVSADELKKVID

-511 VHAARAAA
+511 GHAARAAA

>member
-1 MTRFRQFGAITKIE
+1 MTRFRQFGAITKVE

-185 IAAALASDLGDDDD
+185 IAAALTRDLGDDDD
-199 EDQDEDRDPDAG
+199 DDRDDDRDPDAG
-211 AAQADGDDDAPAAD
+211 AAPAGGDDDAPATD

-231 DDQDTQPPAK
+231 DDQDKQPPTKPAAGEQPPA
-241 PGDRPAASEQPSARP
+241 RR

-271 PKSADPQA
+271 SPDPQA
-279 DLDADTDTDTDNSD
+279 DGDEDEADAS
-293 APRDGDAPA
+293 RDGDG

-312 RKAKPAPDS
+312 PKAKAAPDG
-321 KDRVKRVAT
+321 KDQVKRVAT
-330 GGDAG
+330 GGDA
-335 NDTDDAQADDAG
+335 DTDDAG

-355 VQAAH
+355 IQAAH
-360 DHLVALGAQCCKEN
+360 DHLVALGAQCSQEN
-374 CGDADQPPADAAGRP
+374 CGDAGQPSADAAGRP
-389 RPQTAPPAP
+389 RPQAAPPAP
-398 DPDEDTEKLR
+398 DPEEETEKLR
-408 RGNALGDAM
+408 RGGALGDAM

-428 ITMLNATIGDLTK
+428 ITMLNATIDDLTK

-450 AAPRTAV
+450 AAPRTAA

-476 ASAISADELKKVID
+476 TSAISADDLKKVID

>member
-1 MTRFRQFGAITKIE
+1 MTRFRQFGAITKVE

-22 KVWGV
+22 KVWGI

-139 AVINMWKADMDYV
+139 AVINMWKADMDYI

-185 IAAALASDLGDDDD
+185 IAAALASDLGDDDED
-199 EDQDEDRDPDAG
+199 DQDEGRDPDAG
-211 AAQADGDDDAPAAD
+211 TPQADGDDDVPAANQ
-225 PDGGKP
+225 DGDGP
-231 DDQDTQPPAK
+231 DDQDKQPPAE
-241 PGDRPAASEQPSARP
+241 PGEKPAAGDQAPSRP
-256 KPGEQPAAKPQPKPK
+256 KPGEQTAAKP
-271 PKSADPQA
+271 KSKSP
-279 DLDADTDTDTDNSD
+279 DARAESD
-293 APRDGDAPA
+293 DGDA
-302 DADDDAPPPK
+302 DASGDDDAGGDAPPPK
-312 RKAKPAPDS
+312 PKAVPDA

-330 GGDAG
+330 GS
-335 NDTDDAQADDAG
+335 DTGHDADDANTADVG

-355 VQAAH
+355 IQAAH
-360 DHLVALGAQCCKEN
+360 DHLVALGAQCCEED
-374 CGDADQPPADAAGRP
+374 CDDADQPADVAERP
-389 RPQTAPPAP
+389 RPQAAPAAL
-398 DPDEDTEKLR
+398 DPEEQTEKLR
-408 RGNALGDAM
+408 RGDALGDAM

-428 ITMLNATIGDLTK
+428 ITMLNAMIGDLTK

-464 KAEDASPNSANG
+464 KVEDASPNSANI
-476 ASAISADELKKVID
+476 APAISADELKKVID

-497 GQFLLRI
+497 GQFLLRL

>member
-1 MTRFRQFGAITKIE
+1 MTRFRQFGAITKVE

-22 KVWGV
+22 KVWGI

-199 EDQDEDRDPDAG
+199 DDDQDEDRDPDAG
-211 AAQADGDDDAPAAD
+211 ADADGDDDAPAAD

-231 DDQDTQPPAK
+231 DDQDK
-241 PGDRPAASEQPSARP
+241 P
-256 KPGEQPAAKPQPKPK
+256 PAAKPQLKPK

-279 DLDADTDTDTDNSD
+279 DSDADTDNSD
-293 APRDGDAPA
+293 APREGTEPP
-302 DADDDAPPPK
+302 DADDDAPPKP
-312 RKAKPAPDS
+312 KAKPAPDS

-330 GGDAG
+330 GDNAG
-335 NDTDDAQADDAG
+335 NDTEDTGSDDAG
-347 AAQADADR
+347 AAQPDADR
-355 VQAAH
+355 IQAAH
-360 DHLVALGAQCCKEN
+360 DHLVALGAQCRAEN
-374 CGDADQPPADAAGRP
+374 CGDADQPPADATARP
-389 RPQTAPPAP
+389 RPQVAPPAP

-408 RGNALGDAM
+408 RGDALGDGM
-417 MADLAKRFGDT
+417 MAELAKRFGDT

-476 ASAISADELKKVID
+476 TSAISADDLKKVID

-511 VHAARAAA
+511 VHAARATA

>member
-1 MTRFRQFGAITKIE
+1 MTRFRQFGAITKVE

-35 QGETITAAAMK
+35 QGETITAQAMK

-152 PSGDEVVA
+152 PSSDEVVA
-160 KARELAEDAG
+160 KARELAEDVG

-199 EDQDEDRDPDAG
+199 DDQNEDRRPDAE
-211 AAQADGDDDAPAAD
+211 AAHEAEAAHAEDADDAPSAD

-231 DDQDTQPPAK
+231 DDQDKQLPAK
-241 PGDRPAASEQPSARP
+241 PGEKPAA
-256 KPGEQPAAKPQPKPK
+256 GEQTAAQSHPKAK
-271 PKSADPQA
+271 PKSVDPNA
-279 DLDADTDTDTDNSD
+279 DADTDDSD
-293 APRDGDAPA
+293 AAPDGDATN
-302 DADDDAPPPK
+302 DADDAPPPRPK
-312 RKAKPAPDS
+312 TKPAPDGRD
-321 KDRVKRVAT
+321 KVKRVAAS
-330 GGDAG
+330 GDAG
-335 NDTDDAQADDAG
+335 NDDPG
-347 AAQADADR
+347 AAKADTDR
-355 VQAAH
+355 IQAAH
-360 DHLVALGAQCCKEN
+360 DHLVALGAQCSKEN
-374 CGDADQPPADAAGRP
+374 CGDADQPSADAAGRP
-389 RPQTAPPAP
+389 RPLAAPPAF
-398 DPDEDTEKLR
+398 DPEEDTEKLR
-408 RGNALGDAM
+408 RGDALGDGM

-441 RLEQVEAEP
+441 RLERVEAEP
-450 AAPRTAV
+450 AAPRTAT

>member
-1 MTRFRQFGAITKIE
+1 MTRFRQFGAITKVE

-27 ASSETRDQ
+27 ASSEARDQ

-46 AALPDYG
+46 AALPDYE

-63 PSAAGRVVEAEVDDH
+63 PSAAGRVVEADVDDH

-152 PSGDEVVA
+152 PSGDDVVA
-160 KARELAEDAG
+160 KARELADDAG

-185 IAAALASDLGDDDD
+185 IAAALASDLGDDD
-199 EDQDEDRDPDAG
+199 E
-211 AAQADGDDDAPAAD
+211 
-225 PDGGKP
+225 
-231 DDQDTQPPAK
+231 DDQDKQPPTK
-241 PGDRPAASEQPSARP
+241 PGDKPAAGEQPPARP
-256 KPGEQPAAKPQPKPK
+256 KPGERSAAKPQPKPK
-271 PKSADPQA
+271 PTSADPQA
-279 DLDADTDTDTDNSD
+279 DSDADTDHSD
-293 APRDGDAPA
+293 APHDGDAPT
-302 DADDDAPPPK
+302 DVDEDTPPPK
-312 RKAKPAPDS
+312 PKGKPAPDS
-321 KDRVKRVAT
+321 KDRVRRAAT
-330 GGDAG
+330 GDA
-335 NDTDDAQADDAG
+335 DADDADNDDAG
-347 AAQADADR
+347 TAQADADR

-374 CGDADQPPADAAGRP
+374 CGGADQPPADAAGRP
-389 RPQTAPPAP
+389 RPRAAPPAP
-398 DPDEDTEKLR
+398 DPEEDTEKLR
-408 RGNALGDAM
+408 RGDALGDAM

-428 ITMLNATIGDLTK
+428 ITMLNATIGDLAK
-441 RLEQVEAEP
+441 RLERVETEP
-450 AAPRTAV
+450 AAPRTAA
-457 GPLRAVS
+457 GALRAVS
-464 KAEDASPNSANG
+464 KLEDASPHSAG
-476 ASAISADELKKVID
+476 GTSAISADELKKVIE

>member
-1 MTRFRQFGAITKIE
+1 MTRFRQFGAITKVE

-120 ITALK
+120 VTALK

-160 KARELAEDAG
+160 KARELADDAG

-185 IAAALASDLGDDDD
+185 IAAALASDLDD
-199 EDQDEDRDPDAG
+199 EDENDEDEDRRPDAE
-211 AAQADGDDDAPAAD
+211 AAEADADNDHDAPAAD
-225 PDGGKP
+225 ADGGKP
-231 DDQDTQPPAK
+231 EDQDK
-241 PGDRPAASEQPSARP
+241 QPS
-256 KPGEQPAAKPQPKPK
+256 AKPQPKP
-271 PKSADPQA
+271 ADARA
-279 DLDADTDTDTDNSD
+279 DSDADTDTSE
-293 APRDGDAPA
+293 ARRDGDAPA

-312 RKAKPAPDS
+312 PKTKSAPGN
-321 KDRVKRVAT
+321 KDQVKRVAT
-330 GGDAG
+330 GRDADGAG
-335 NDTDDAQADDAG
+335 NDDAG
-347 AAQADADR
+347 AQADADR

-374 CGDADQPPADAAGRP
+374 CGDGDQPSADAAGRP
-389 RPQTAPPAP
+389 RPQAAPPAP
-398 DPDEDTEKLR
+398 DPEEDTEKLR
-408 RGNALGDAM
+408 RGDALGDVV

-441 RLEQVEAEP
+441 RLERVEAEP
-450 AAPRTAV
+450 AAPRTAA
-457 GPLRAVS
+457 GQLRAVS
-464 KAEDASPNSANG
+464 KAEDISPNSANG
-476 ASAISADELKKVID
+476 ASAISADDLKKVID

-511 VHAARAAA
+511 IHAARAAA

>member
-15 DQEDGTI
+15 DQDDGSI

-152 PSGDEVVA
+152 PNGDEVVA
-160 KARELAEDAG
+160 KARALAEEAG

-185 IAAALASDLGDDDD
+185 IAAALASDLGDDDAD
-199 EDQDEDRDPDAG
+199 EQDEDRGPDAAAAEPDG
-211 AAQADGDDDAPAAD
+211 DDEAPAADEDGGKQNDQDRRLPAKPGEKPAAGDKPPARPKPSEQTAAKPKPQSPDAQANTDEGDADAGDDDAGDDAA
-225 PDGGKP
+225 
-231 DDQDTQPPAK
+231 PP
-241 PGDRPAASEQPSARP
+241 EP
-256 KPGEQPAAKPQPKPK
+256 KP
-271 PKSADPQA
+271 
-279 DLDADTDTDTDNSD
+279 T
-293 APRDGDAPA
+293 
-302 DADDDAPPPK
+302 
-312 RKAKPAPDS
+312 PDR

-335 NDTDDAQADDAG
+335 DDAG

-355 VQAAH
+355 IQAAH
-360 DHLVALGAQCCKEN
+360 DHLVALGARCCKEN
-374 CGDADQPPADAAGRP
+374 CGDADQPPAQAAERLRP
-389 RPQTAPPAP
+389 RPAPPALER
-398 DPDEDTEKLR
+398 DEETEKLR
-408 RGNALGDAM
+408 RGDAPSDAM
-417 MADLAKRFGDT
+417 TVDLAKRFGDT
-428 ITMLNATIGDLTK
+428 IAMLNETIGDLTK

-450 AAPRTAV
+450 AAPKTAA

-464 KAEDASPNSANG
+464 KAEDASPNAA
-476 ASAISADELKKVID
+476 ASGSPINADTLQKVID
-490 TLPEQER
+490 TLPEHER
-497 GQFLLRI
+497 GQLLLRI
-504 ALSNPTL
+504 ALANPTI

>member
-1 MTRFRQFGAITKIE
+1 MTRFRQFGAITKVE

-63 PSAAGRVVEAEVDDH
+63 PSAAGRVVEADVDDH

-89 PLAITKVRAGVYAGF
+89 PLAITKVRAGIYAGF

-160 KARELAEDAG
+160 KARELAGDAG

-185 IAAALASDLGDDDD
+185 IAAALANDLGDDDD
-199 EDQDEDRDPDAG
+199 DDQDDDQDDGRDPDAG
-211 AAQADGDDDAPAAD
+211 ATQADGDDVPGGD

-231 DDQDTQPPAK
+231 DDQGKQPPAE
-241 PGDRPAASEQPSARP
+241 PGDKSEASEQPPTRP
-256 KPGEQPAAKPQPKPK
+256 KPSDKPAAKPQPK

-279 DLDADTDTDTDNSD
+279 DTDAGNSD
-293 APRDGDAPA
+293 TPREGDAPA
-302 DADDDAPPPK
+302 DADDDTPQPK
-312 RKAKPAPDS
+312 PKGKPAPDN

-330 GGDAG
+330 GDDIEGADADG
-335 NDTDDAQADDAG
+335 AGTAQD
-347 AAQADADR
+347 DADR

-374 CGDADQPPADAAGRP
+374 CGDTDQPPADATGRP
-389 RPQTAPPAP
+389 RPQAAPPAP
-398 DPDEDTEKLR
+398 DPEEDTEKLR
-408 RGNALGDAM
+408 RGDTLGDAT

-428 ITMLNATIGDLTK
+428 ITMLNSTIGDLTK
-441 RLEQVEAEP
+441 RLEQVEAQP

-464 KAEDASPNSANG
+464 KAEDASPNAANG

>member
-1 MTRFRQFGAITKIE
+1 MTRFRQFGAITKVE

-35 QGETITAAAMK
+35 QGETITAQAMK

-185 IAAALASDLGDDDD
+185 IAAASDMSNDEDDD
-199 EDQDEDRDPDAG
+199 QDGDRDPDAG
-211 AAQADGDDDAPAAD
+211 AAQGDGDDSDNAPAAD
-225 PDGGKP
+225 PDGGEP
-231 DDQDTQPPAK
+231 HDQDKQPPAK
-241 PGDRPAASEQPSARP
+241 PGEPPAAGDQPPARP
-256 KPGEQPAAKPQPKPK
+256 KPGEPPAAKPRPKPK
-271 PKSADPQA
+271 PADPQT
-279 DLDADTDTDTDNSD
+279 DTDADTDDSD
-293 APRDGDAPA
+293 ALCNGDAPA
-302 DADDDAPPPK
+302 DADEDAPPPK
-312 RKAKPAPDS
+312 PKPAPVH
-321 KDRVKRVAT
+321 KDQVKRLAI
-330 GGDAG
+330 GGDADNAG
-335 NDTDDAQADDAG
+335 GDDAG
-347 AAQADADR
+347 TAQAGADR

-374 CGDADQPPADAAGRP
+374 CEDADQPPADAAGRP
-389 RPQTAPPAP
+389 RTQASPPPP
-398 DPDEDTEKLR
+398 DPDEDTAKR
-408 RGNALGDAM
+408 RGDRLGDAM

-476 ASAISADELKKVID
+476 ASAISADDLKKVID

-511 VHAARAAA
+511 VHAASAAA